1 MLLGKISIRDTHLV
15 LEDIDKKSEA
25 SMPLEDALELLDW
38 LQKHRTEIEQ
48 RISDLAKRSDS

>member
-25 SMPLEDALELLDW
+25 SMPLEDALDLLDW
-38 LQKHRTEIEQ
+38 LQKHKAEIEQ
-48 RISDLAKRSDS
+48 RISDLSKRNES